1 MRAVLEFFSKLR
13 SVFGKEKLDHGL
25 DDEIQFHLQME
36 TEAGLRRGL
45 DEGEAR
51 RQARLKCGYE
61 SVSAE
66 EIRDQRLLGWLD
78 GTLADLRQ
86 AVVALRRHRGFTS
99 IALAALALSVGLNT
113 LIFTMLDGVL
123 LRPLP
128 YPHPDRLVR
137 IFESTPRNPK
147 WPVSIGNFYDIRRLN
162 KSFDG
167 VALYT
172 GDDLQLMHGEVP
184 ERLKSMCVSH
194 DFFTTVGIL
203 PIMGRNFEP
212 ADSTAEKARVVIIG
226 NRLWKTRFQSDPA
239 IVGKTIRLNREA
251 WTVVGVLPPGF
262 QHVGG
267 NYRSPLQG
275 ETVDLWWPLLV
286 RATSRGS
293 HFTNLI
299 GRMKPGVTIQQVR
312 QDTQAIARELT
323 KNFPGPNR
331 DLVLRVEPLTTELVG
346 QSRETVWLL
355 AAAGGLVLLIA
366 CANVAGLCIARS
378 LARRRE
384 IAVCRALGAGT
395 WRLVR
400 SVLCENLVLGL
411 AGGALGLA
419 LAASL
424 SPGWR
429 ALIPLD
435 FPRVHEVQLTWTAG
449 LFALGCALITSLF
462 AGLAPALRQS
472 RVDPA
477 ASLTQESRGASAGR
491 EAHRLRAVLV
501 AGEVAFATV
510 LCVSA
515 ALLVQSSLR
524 LNARDNGFDPNGVL
538 TFQVALPRAGYDK
551 PEQAA
556 RFYEQVSTQWRTLPG
571 VQAAAFA
578 TNIPWTGYDENSGF
592 SIDGVAER
600 EEDPTQGRYQMATPG
615 YFEAL
620 RIPLRAGRYFDHR
633 DSATG
638 PPVVIVNESLARRY
652 MPGLDPIGRTLK
664 IWGKSRQLIGVVADN
679 YDHPADPKAEPGFW
693 LPLSQV
699 PMGEVNAVL
708 RTNGDPMSLLN
719 SAVAALHAFDR
730 ELPVAEPRSMNEIA
744 RAAFAERNL
753 ANWLLQAFALLAVML
768 AVFGIYGLLAY
779 VVEQRHREFGIRVAM
794 GATRRDILWLV
805 LKGGLGQALAGGV
818 VGAII
823 APLAVR
829 SMASLLYGVQFGDPM
844 PFLWALAFVIAA
856 ALLAS
861 FTPALGAARADPA
874 IALRDEG

>member
-1 MRAVLEFFSKLR
+1 MRAALEFFSKLR
-13 SVFGKEKLDHGL
+13 SVFGKAKLDRSV
-25 DDEIQFHLQME
+25 EEEVEFHLQME
-36 TEAGLRRGL
+36 TDAGLRRGL
-45 DEGEAR
+45 DPAEAR

-61 SVSAE
+61 SVASE

-78 GTLADLRQ
+78 GTFADLRQ
-86 AVVALRRHRGFTS
+86 AVVALRRHRGFTA

-162 KSFDG
+162 KSFDA

-172 GDDLQLMHGEVP
+172 GDDLQLMHGDVP
-184 ERLKSMCVSH
+184 ERLKSMRVSH

-203 PIMGRNFEP
+203 PAMGRNFEP
-212 ADSTAEKARVVIIG
+212 ADSKDEKVRVVILG

-239 IVGKTIRLNREA
+239 IVGKTIRLNRES

-267 NYRSPLQG
+267 SYRSPLQG
-275 ETVDLWWPLLV
+275 ETVDLWWPLPV
-286 RATSRGS
+286 GPGSRGA

-299 GRMKPGVTIQQVR
+299 GRMKPGVTIEQAR
-312 QDTQAIARELT
+312 QDTLGIARELT
-323 KNFPGPNR
+323 RTFPGPNR
-331 DLVLRVEPLTTELVG
+331 DLVLRIEPLTTELVG

-366 CANVAGLCIARS
+366 CANVAGLCVARS
-378 LARRRE
+378 LARRKE

-419 LAASL
+419 LAAAL

-429 ALIPLD
+429 ALIPTD
-435 FPRVHEVQLTWTAG
+435 FPRVHEVQFTWEAG
-449 LFALGCALITSLF
+449 LFALGCALLTSLL

-491 EAHRLRAVLV
+491 DAHRLRAVLV

-524 LNARDNGFDPNGVL
+524 LSARDNGFDPNGVL
-538 TFQVALPRAGYDK
+538 TFQLELPRAGYEK

-556 RFYEQVSTQWRTLPG
+556 RLYEEVTARWRNLPG
-571 VQAAAFA
+571 VQAAALA
-578 TNIPWTGYDENSGF
+578 TNIPWTGYDENSDF
-592 SIDGVAER
+592 SIPGVAER
-600 EEDPTQGRYQMATPG
+600 PDDPTQGRYQMASPG

-620 RIPLRAGRYFDHR
+620 RIPLRAGRYFDQR

-638 PPVVIVNESLARRY
+638 PLVVIVNEALVRRY
-652 MPGLDPIGRTLK
+652 MQGLDPIGRTLR
-664 IWGKSRQLIGVVADN
+664 IWGKPRQLVGVVADN

-693 LPLSQV
+693 MPLSQV

-708 RTNGDPMSLLN
+708 RTSGDPMSLLAP
-719 SAVAALHAFDR
+719 AVAALHESDR
-730 ELPVAEPRSMNEIA
+730 ELPVAEPRVMTTIT
-744 RAAFAERNL
+744 RAALAERNL
-753 ANWLLQAFALLAVML
+753 ANWLLQAFSLLAVML

-805 LKGGLGQALAGGV
+805 LKGGLAQALAGGV
-818 VGAII
+818 VGALC
-823 APLAVR
+823 APLAAR
-829 SMASLLYGVQFGDPM
+829 SMASLLYGVKLGDPA
-844 PFLWALAFVIAA
+844 PLFAALAFVIAA

-874 IALRDEG
+874 IALRNE

>member
-1 MRAVLEFFSKLR
+1 MRSVLEFFSKLR
-13 SVFGKEKLDHGL
+13 SLFGKANADRSLA
-25 DDEIQFHLQME
+25 DEIEFHLQME

-45 DEGEAR
+45 DPLEAR

-61 SVSAE
+61 GVSSEA
-66 EIRDQRLLGWLD
+66 IRDQRLLGWLD
-78 GTLADLRQ
+78 GTFADLRQ
-86 AVVALRRHRGFTS
+86 AVVALRRHRGFTA

-137 IFESTPRNPK
+137 VFESTPRNPK
-147 WPVSIGNFYDIRRLN
+147 WPVSIGNFFDIRRLN
-162 KSFDG
+162 KSFDA

-184 ERLKSMCVSH
+184 ERLRSMRVSH

-203 PIMGRNFEP
+203 PAMGRSFEP
-212 ADSTAEKARVVIIG
+212 ADSKVEKARVVILG
-226 NRLWKTRFQSDPA
+226 NRLWKTRFQADPA

-267 NYRSPLQG
+267 SYRSPLQG
-275 ETVDLWWPLLV
+275 ETVDLWWPLPV
-286 RATSRGS
+286 GPESRGS
-293 HFTNLI
+293 HFTNFI
-299 GRMKPGVTIQQVR
+299 GRLKPGVSLEQAR
-312 QDTQAIARELT
+312 QDVHGIAKELT
-323 KNFPGPNR
+323 RILPGPNR
-331 DLVLRVEPLTTELVG
+331 DLILRIEPLTSELVG

-355 AAAGGLVLLIA
+355 TAAGGLVLLIA

-378 LARRRE
+378 LARRKE

-419 LAASL
+419 LAALL

-429 ALIPLD
+429 ALIPAD

-449 LFALGCALITSLF
+449 LFALACALLTSSL

-491 EAHRLRAVLV
+491 DAHRLRAVLV

-524 LNARDNGFDPNGVL
+524 LRARDNGFDPAGVL
-538 TFQVALPRAGYDK
+538 TFQLELPRAGYEK

-556 RFYEQVSTQWRTLPG
+556 RLYEQVAARWRSLPG
-571 VQAAAFA
+571 VQAAALA

-592 SIDGVAER
+592 SIPGVAER
-600 EEDPTQGRYQMATPG
+600 PDDPTQARYQMASPG

-620 RIPLRAGRYFDHR
+620 HIPLRAGRYFEQR
-633 DSATG
+633 DNTAG
-638 PPVVIVNESLARRY
+638 PLVVIVNEALVRRY
-652 MPGLDPIGRTLK
+652 MPGLDPVGRTLS
-664 IWGKSRQLIGVVADN
+664 IWGKPRQLVGVVADN
-679 YDHPADPKAEPGFW
+679 FDRPADLKAEPGFW
-693 LPLSQV
+693 MPLAQV

-708 RTNGDPMSLLN
+708 RTAGDPMSLLAP
-719 SAVAALHAFDR
+719 AVTALHEIDR
-730 ELPVAEPRSMNEIA
+730 ELPVAEPRAMTTIT
-744 RAAFAERNL
+744 RAALAERNL
-753 ANWLLQAFALLAVML
+753 ANWLLQAFALLALML

-805 LKGGLGQALAGGV
+805 LKGGLAQALAGGV
-818 VGAII
+818 VGALL
-823 APLAVR
+823 APLAAR
-829 SMASLLYGVQFGDPM
+829 SMASLLYGVKFGDPV
-844 PFLWALAFVIAA
+844 PLLWALAFVICA

-861 FTPALGAARADPA
+861 FTPALGAARADPS
-874 IALRDEG
+874 IALRNE